1 MRLSQGCATAEVVPG
16 DPAQLDRGHQT
27 MQRKTNNAFSL
38 SIAGFAIAFL
48 ISLTGAAQAASR
60 TPRYWQDAPNGSLS
74 AGTIAPDAYRSLELD
89 FPAVQAELQIGGGV
103 GQTISL
109 PMPTGG
115 FAEFMLSDS
124 GTLPAELAARYPR
137 IRSYLGTDSRG
148 RHARIDVSPL
158 GLNAM
163 VFDHADSWMV
173 RPISF
178 GDGHDYVSFRRAD
191 VSSGE
196 SQFFCG
202 TSEISAPDVFGNHTI
217 NTTTGATTRNYRA
230 AVAANHNYVTAISGA
245 NTPTVEL
252 GLAAVV
258 MAVNRVNEVYENDF
272 SIHMT
277 LIPNNDLIIYPDAL
291 TDPYSNGSGA
301 ISENTPNLNLVIGN
315 SNYDIGHVFTTG
327 SGGVA
332 GLGVVCNNS
341 QKGRGT
347 TGLSNPAS
355 LQSDTFYI
363 DYVAHEMGHQFG
375 GNHTFNNSCSGN
387 RAASAAYEPGSGST
401 IMAYAGVCSPNLQP
415 HSDPYFHAKSLLEIG
430 NFTNGSGGSCS
441 TNGKNHGGPLL
452 GALTGHT
459 IPARTPFFLSGSA
472 SSNVPGTNLTFGW
485 EQYDLGA
492 INPDLAVDPGN
503 GPIIRSFNPTVT
515 PIRTIP
521 NLADLLGG
529 TTTIGEI
536 LPTTTRALNFRL
548 TVFDNFPLAG
558 TTESADLTLQVDS
571 ASGPFAV
578 TAPAAGVT
586 WDPLVSATEAV
597 TWNVANTDVAPVSC
611 ANVDIDVYTGGGF
624 GSSTAMLAQGVPNN
638 GSVVVNVP
646 NMQSATARVRV
657 RCSDNIFF
665 AMSPGNFTINGP
677 DLIFANGFD

>member
-1 MRLSQGCATAEVVPG
+1 MRRNTS
-16 DPAQLDRGHQT
+16 
-27 MQRKTNNAFSL
+27 NALSL
-38 SIAGFAIAFL
+38 SFAGFAFAFL
-48 ISLTGAAQAASR
+48 VLLTGTTQAAAE
-60 TPRYWQDAPNGSLS
+60 TGRYWQDTSSRALPVGM
-74 AGTIAPDAYRSLELD
+74 TAPDAYRALALD
-89 FPAVQAELQIGGGV
+89 FPAVQAALQIGGGA

-109 PMPTGG
+109 PIPTGG
-115 FAEFMLSDS
+115 FADFMLSDS
-124 GTLPAELAARYPR
+124 GTMPAELAAKYPN
-137 IRSYLGTDSRG
+137 IRSYLGTDSQG
-148 RHARIDVSPL
+148 RHARIDISPL

-163 VFDHADSWMV
+163 VFDHADSWLV
-173 RPISF
+173 RPVTY
-178 GDGHDYVSFRRAD
+178 GDGMDYVSFRRSD
-191 VSSGE
+191 VTGGE
-196 SQFFCG
+196 PAFFCG
-202 TSEISAPDVFGNHTI
+202 TTEISAPDIFANQTI

-230 AVAANHNYVTAISGA
+230 AVAANHNYVAAIAGA

-258 MAVNRVNEVYENDF
+258 IAVNRVNEVYENDF
-272 SIHMT
+272 AIHMT
-277 LIPNNDLIIYPDAL
+277 LIPDNDLIIYPDAL
-291 TDPYSNGSGA
+291 TDPYSNGTGA
-301 ISENTPNLNLVIGN
+301 INENTPNLNLVIGN
-315 SNYDIGHVFTTG
+315 LNYDIGHVFTTG

-332 GLGVVCNNS
+332 GLGVVCSSS

-347 TGLSNPAS
+347 TGLGNPAS

-401 IMAYAGVCSPNLQP
+401 IMAYAGVCSPNLQA
-415 HSDPYFHAKSLLEIG
+415 HSDPYFHAKSLQEIG

-503 GPIIRSFNPTVT
+503 GPIIRSLNPTAS
-515 PIRTIP
+515 PIRTVP
-521 NLADLLGG
+521 KFENLLGG
-529 TTTIGEI
+529 ASMIGEI
-536 LPTTTRALNFRL
+536 LPTTNRALNFRL
-548 TVFDNFPLAG
+548 TVFDNYPLAG

-571 ASGPFAV
+571 GSGPFAI
-578 TAPAAGVT
+578 TAPIAGAT
-586 WDPLVSATEAV
+586 WDPAINATQMV
-597 TWNVANTDVAPVSC
+597 TWNVANTSAAPVSC
-611 ANVDIDVYTGGGF
+611 ANVDIDVHTSGGF
-624 GSSTAMLAQGVPNN
+624 SSSTAMLALGVPNS
-638 GSVVVNVP
+638 GSAMVNVP
-646 NMQSATARVRV
+646 NLRSTTARVRV

-665 AMSPGNFTINGP
+665 AMSPGNFTINGT